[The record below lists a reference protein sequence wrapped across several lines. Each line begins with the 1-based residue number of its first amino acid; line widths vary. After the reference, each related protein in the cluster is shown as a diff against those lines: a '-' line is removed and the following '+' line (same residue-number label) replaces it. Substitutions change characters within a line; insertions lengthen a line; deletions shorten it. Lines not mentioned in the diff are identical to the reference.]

1 MPGIQEYLQQPLLSG
16 LRDKASYVRRAA
28 VLGCAKMVK
37 LQGDA
42 EVGERA
48 AGAVRRAGGG
58 RDGGRRG
65 GRVGAMVAPGA
76 GRTQPLEAHPGLRF
90 VLVCCAAAGLRDRRR
105 EEEEGKGA
113 VTARGVVPATPGM
126 PGPTPAC
133 PSRTC
138 PPPASRGTRPFLQP
152 QLGRGRSRAAGRSCA
167 EGRRYCRAGSFVDC
181 FSQPKPYLLFV
192 INAYRW

>member
-1 MPGIQEYLQQPLLSG
+1 M
-16 LRDKASYVRRAA
+16 
-28 VLGCAKMVK
+28 LGCAKMVK

-58 RDGGRRG
+58 RDGGRWG
-65 GRVGAMVAPGA
+65 GRGAMVAPGA

-113 VTARGVVPATPGM
+113 VTARGVVTATPGM

-133 PSRTC
+133 PSRTF
-138 PPPASRGTRPFLQP
+138 PPAAPGRFRSLSSAGAVPAPQGEAVPRADVIVELEVLLTDSPSPSRI
-152 QLGRGRSRAAGRSCA
+152 SC
-167 EGRRYCRAGSFVDC
+167 
-181 FSQPKPYLLFV
+181 L
-192 INAYRW
+192 